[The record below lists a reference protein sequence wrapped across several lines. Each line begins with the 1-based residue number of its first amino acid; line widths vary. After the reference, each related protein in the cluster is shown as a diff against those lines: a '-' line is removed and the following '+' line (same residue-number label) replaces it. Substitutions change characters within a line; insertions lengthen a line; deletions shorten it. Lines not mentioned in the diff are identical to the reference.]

1 MSDIIV
7 NSPVVAP
14 VIITE
19 KSGTNVV
26 VSNSTTAPS
35 TISVKGIF
43 SGTGDSHFVFTQ
55 SIPESIWEITHNLG
69 KKPAVTVVD
78 SGDSVV
84 VGEVEYIN
92 LNSVRLTFAGAFSGK
107 AYFN

>member
-1 MSDIIV
+1 MSTVKIV
-7 NSPVVAP
+7 DGTTVNIDVVDRKA
-14 VIITE
+14 
-19 KSGTNVV
+19 SGISVASV
-26 VSNSTTAPS
+26 PS
-35 TISVKGIF
+35 TNISMAGVLGGK
-43 SGTGDSHFVFTQ
+43 DAHFVFNQ

-69 KKPAVTVVD
+69 KKPSVTVVD

>member
-1 MSDIIV
+1 MSINVTSGDAV
-7 NSPVVAP
+7 NVSVKSSKQDSVAL
-14 VIITE
+14 VA
-19 KSGTNVV
+19 S
-26 VSNSTTAPS
+26 STTKV
-35 TISVKGIF
+35 SVVGLA
-43 SGTGDSHFVFTQ
+43 GGAGDAHFVYTQ
-55 SIPESIWEITHNLG
+55 STPEAIWEITHNLG
-69 KKPAVTVVD
+69 KKPSVTVVD

>member
-1 MSDIIV
+1 MSNITV
-7 NSPVVAP
+7 NSGEN
-14 VIITE
+14 I
-19 KSGTNVV
+19 NV
-26 VSNSTTAPS
+26 
-35 TISVKGIF
+35 SVKQSTLQNTVVIPKNQTSLSIKGV
-43 SGTGDSHFVFTQ
+43 TGGGGDAHFVFTQ

>member
-1 MSDIIV
+1 MSTVKIV
-7 NSPVVAP
+7 DGTTVNIDVVDGKA
-14 VIITE
+14 
-19 KSGTNVV
+19 SGISVASV
-26 VSNSTTAPS
+26 PS
-35 TISVKGIF
+35 TNISMAGVLGGK
-43 SGTGDSHFVFTQ
+43 DAHFVFTQ

-69 KKPAVTVVD
+69 KKPSVTVVD

>member
-1 MSDIIV
+1 MSNVTIV
-7 NSPVVAP
+7 NGEEVNIQAVNQIAQGLSIANQP
-14 VIITE
+14 T
-19 KSGTNVV
+19 
-26 VSNSTTAPS
+26 S
-35 TISVKGIF
+35 TISVAGLVAGSDK
-43 SGTGDSHFVFTQ
+43 HFIFTQ

-69 KKPAVTVVD
+69 KKPSVTVVD

>member
-1 MSDIIV
+1 MSNINIV
-7 NSPVVAP
+7 GGEQVTIGVKNQTASGIAVVDQP
-14 VIITE
+14 TT
-19 KSGTNVV
+19 S
-26 VSNSTTAPS
+26 VSVAGL
-35 TISVKGIF
+35 VGGK
-43 SGTGDSHFVFTQ
+43 GDSHFVFTQ
-55 SIPESIWEITHNLG
+55 SVPESIWEITHNLA
-69 KKPAVTVVD
+69 KKPSVTVVD

>member
-1 MSDIIV
+1 MSNITIQSGEQV
-7 NSPVVAP
+7 NIGVQNKTASGISAVAQP
-14 VIITE
+14 TT
-19 KSGTNVV
+19 S
-26 VSNSTTAPS
+26 VSVAGL
-35 TISVKGIF
+35 VAGK
-43 SGTGDSHFVFTQ
+43 GDSHFVYTQ
-55 SIPESIWEITHNLG
+55 STPEAIWEITHNLG

-84 VGEVEYIN
+84 VGEIEYLN